1 MTRNI
6 ATSLAAAAVMALL
19 VSPALADPAE
29 QAPVTNTGD
38 QTYEIHDPADTPPVN
53 YRSGEDARYDN
64 KTQHDAE
71 MYAEQYEQQRLER
84 QIREKKML
92 DNMNTLS
99 APGGPINHDLGAN
112 DAGFPARAPY

>member
-6 ATSLAAAAVMALL
+6 ATSLAAAAFMALL
-19 VSPALADPAE
+19 VSPALADPVE
-29 QAPVTNTGD
+29 DTPTIVGD

-53 YRSGEDARYDN
+53 YRSDEDARYDN
-64 KTQHDAE
+64 PTQHDAE
-71 MYAEQYEQQRLER
+71 MYAEQYEQQRQER
-84 QIREKKML
+84 QIKEKKLL